1 MNRHTG
7 DGELQPRA
15 VFVLVLVICS
25 ALGASAACNVW
36 RVPRAVHVDA
46 VSGILDAFRS
56 HQIVALGEGLHG
68 NEQGHALR
76 LALVRDP
83 RFPTLVNDIVVEF
96 GNSRY
101 QDVMDQFVAGDEVPY
116 DLLRRIWQDTIN
128 PNPLFDSPIYEG
140 FFRAVREVNG
150 SLPPSRHIRVLLG
163 GAPVEW
169 EKVRTREDLGRWKRG
184 AEEVI
189 STDVVSRSRRA
200 LVIFGDGHF
209 RRHNEWQQDPDG
221 TFWPTLTQRIERA
234 ASTRVFSIWT
244 NTTVELERIQRDVG
258 SWPVASLAILRGT
271 RLGSV
276 NFFYYAGLKSTL
288 RMEDQY
294 DALVYLG
301 PVSSIT
307 MSELSPSLCRD
318 TSYMQ
323 MRLARMALIAPAA
336 PDAAMLE
343 RFCAAQAQSQSW
355 R

>member
-1 MNRHTG
+1 MP
-7 DGELQPRA
+7 LRA
-15 VFVLVLVICS
+15 AFVLGLVICS
-25 ALGASAACNVW
+25 ALGAASVCNFG
-36 RVPRAVHVDA
+36 RVPRAIPVDA

-83 RFPTLVNDIVVEF
+83 RFPALVNDIVVEF

-101 QDVMDQFVAGDEVPY
+101 QDVIDRFVGGDDVAY
-116 DLLRRIWQDTIN
+116 DALQRVWQDTIN
-128 PNPLFDSPIYEG
+128 PNPLFDSPIYEE

-150 SLPPSRHIRVLLG
+150 PLPAARRIRVLLG

-169 EKVRTREDLGRWKRG
+169 EKVRTRDDLGRWDRRP
-184 AEEVI
+184 EELI
-189 STDVVSRSRRA
+189 KADVVSRNRRA

-209 RRHNEWQQDPDG
+209 RRHNEWQQDADG
-221 TFWPTLTQRIERA
+221 SFWPTLTQRIERA
-234 ASTRVFSIWT
+234 ASTRVFAIWT
-244 NTTVELERIQRDVG
+244 NTTVELERIQRDVA
-258 SWPVASLAILRGT
+258 SWPVPSLATLSGT

-276 NFFYYAGLKSTL
+276 NFFYYAGLKSAL

-307 MSELSPSLCRD
+307 MSKLSPSLCRD
-318 TSYMQ
+318 TSYME
-323 MRLARMALIAPAA
+323 MRLRRMASIAPAA
-336 PDAAMLE
+336 PDAAMLKE
-343 RFCAAQAQSQSW
+343 LCAAYGGSPGGQ
-355 R
+355 